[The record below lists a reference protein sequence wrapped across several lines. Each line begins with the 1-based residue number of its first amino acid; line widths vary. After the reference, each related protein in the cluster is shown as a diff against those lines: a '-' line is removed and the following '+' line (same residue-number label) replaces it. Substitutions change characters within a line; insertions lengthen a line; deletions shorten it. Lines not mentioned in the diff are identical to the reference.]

1 MPRSD
6 IDTTEPKSKSQ
17 MKREQTALQEL
28 GEKLVE
34 LTPDQLQK
42 MGMPEDLREALLF
55 AKRLKKGEAL
65 RRQLQY
71 IGALM
76 READPEPIR
85 TALET
90 IARGRRQDAAQFHE
104 LEQWRDELI
113 KGNDALLEE
122 IVGRFPDAD
131 RQRLRMLASNA
142 RKEADANK
150 PAKSSRTLFRLL
162 QSLLNG

>member
-6 IDTTEPKSKSQ
+6 IDTIELKSKSQ

-34 LTPDQLQK
+34 LAPDQLQK
-42 MGMPEDLREALLF
+42 IGMPEDLREALLF
-55 AKRLKKGEAL
+55 AKKLKRGEAL

-104 LEQWRDELI
+104 LERWRDELI

-122 IVGRFPDAD
+122 IIGRFPGAD
-131 RQRLRMLASNA
+131 RQRLRMLALNA

-150 PAKSSRTLFRLL
+150 PAKSSRALFRLL
-162 QSLLNG
+162 QTLVNG

>member
-6 IDTTEPKSKSQ
+6 MDATEPKSKSQ

-34 LTPDQLQK
+34 LAPDQLQK
-42 MGMPEDLREALLF
+42 IGMPEDLREALLF
-55 AKRLKKGEAL
+55 AKKLKRGEAL

-76 READPEPIR
+76 RESDPEPIR

-113 KGNDALLEE
+113 KGNDGLLEE

-150 PAKSSRTLFRLL
+150 PAKSSRALFRLL
-162 QSLLNG
+162 QTLVNG